1 MNINEKLSTLKYN
14 KDKESHLIVD
24 NEICKQCNDRVCT
37 HICPADVYEWSEETD
52 SLIIRYEN
60 CLECGACK
68 IACDKKNI
76 KWRYPSCE
84 HGVKFK
90 NG

>member
-1 MNINEKLSTLKYN
+1 MNINEKLASLKYN
-14 KDKESHLIVD
+14 KGNESHLTVD
-24 NEICKQCNDRVCT
+24 NEVCKNCKDRYCT
-37 HICPADVYEWSEETD
+37 YICPADVYLWNEEKN
-52 SLIIRYEN
+52 IMNIRYEN

-76 KWRYPSCE
+76 NWVYPGATF
-84 HGVKFK
+84 GVKFK